1 MSIYQKFVINVF
13 LMISIIIPVYN
24 AEKFIIECIES
35 ILCQTFK
42 DFELLLIDD
51 GSTDSS
57 FCICSNYAL
66 KDNRV
71 KCFHK
76 KNEGVSMARNYG
88 IRQAAK
94 EFIVFVD
101 ADDTVSPVF
110 LSNLIAY
117 KTADIVI
124 TGYSSKQK
132 NKIIATHT
140 FGKQDL
146 SNLKEFPEIDKILAY
161 GSPWGKLFK
170 SEIIKKHNLEFNI
183 QLSNHEDRLFFFQ
196 YLKFIKT
203 IAITN
208 TADYIYINQESGN
221 SLSRDK
227 KIPWE
232 KSILAFNL
240 IKQDLN
246 KLTQIHQIKLCD
258 IPITM
263 DILARIYIESYNNFS
278 KSNEKSRWEFN
289 KTIRRDIWKYYT
301 PKTLLGK
308 IQKVLIT
315 ILPNSIYKFIIRFF

>member
-1 MSIYQKFVINVF
+1 
-13 LMISIIIPVYN
+13 MISIIIPVYN
-24 AEKFIIECIES
+24 AEKFITECIES

-57 FCICSNYAL
+57 FKICSNFAQ

-76 KNEGVSMARNYG
+76 KNEGVSKTRNYG
-88 IRQAAK
+88 IHQASK
-94 EFIVFVD
+94 EFMVFID
-101 ADDTVSPVF
+101 ADDVVSPVF

-117 KTADIVI
+117 RTADIVI
-124 TGYSSKQK
+124 TGYLSKQK
-132 NKIIATHT
+132 NKITASHT
-140 FGKQDL
+140 FGGRGI
-146 SNLKEFPEIDKILAY
+146 SNFTDCPEIDIVMAY

-170 SEIIKKHNLEFNI
+170 SAIIKEHNLEFNI

-203 IAITN
+203 IATTN

-227 KIPWE
+227 QIPWE

-240 IKQDLN
+240 ITQELN
-246 KLTQIHQIKLCD
+246 RLTRIHQIKLCK
-258 IPITM
+258 IPTTM
-263 DILARIYIESYNNFS
+263 DIITRIYIDSYNNFS
-278 KSNEKSRWEFN
+278 KSNEKNRWKFE
-289 KTIRRDIWKYYT
+289 KTARRDIWKYYS
-301 PKTLLGK
+301 PKTTLGK

-315 ILPNSIYKFIIRFF
+315 TLPNSIYKLIINNIVPFF